1 MKPEHLSELQMDALR
16 EVGGIGAGHA
26 ATALSQLV
34 DRPISLDVPTIGLL
48 PIGEVPHIFGGPEQL
63 VAGVYCRLLGDIGGS
78 MLFVASRTASL
89 ALLDLLRGRPLG
101 TYKSFRPEE
110 ESLFGH
116 AAAIVVSAYLS
127 AVARLA
133 DLSLLPSSPAFALDM
148 AGAILE
154 VAMLDLGTKASD
166 ALVVRTRFHDAEVS
180 VDAVLLFLPDPDS
193 LDVLLGRLGVV

>member
-1 MKPEHLSELQMDALR
+1 MRPEHLSELQMDTLG

-34 DRPISLDVPTIGLL
+34 DRPITLDVPTIELV
-48 PIGEVPHIFGGPEQL
+48 PIGEVPRIFGGPEQL

-78 MLFVASRTASL
+78 ILFVASRAASL
-89 ALLDLLRGRPLG
+89 ALLDLLRGRPPG
-101 TYKSFRPEE
+101 TFKSFRPEE
-110 ESLFGH
+110 EALFGH
-116 AAAIVVSAYLS
+116 VATIVVSAYIS

-154 VAMLDLGTKASD
+154 VAMFELGTKASD
-166 ALVVRTRFHDAEVS
+166 ALVVRTRFHDAEIS

-193 LDVLLGRLGVV
+193 LDVILGRLGVV